1 MALKKYE
8 QQEQLRLRGVAMLQE
23 GLSPTE
29 ISRRLGVARLT
40 VYRWKS
46 RGRGKGATIQH
57 SGRKPAMTVPQRR
70 QLEKIL
76 EQGAVAAGFTT
87 EVWTGRRIS
96 QVLWQR
102 FGVQYHFKAI
112 PTLLR
117 SWGWSWQKPHKQA
130 MERDP
135 AVVAHWVRH
144 QWPRIKKSPA
154 AGRNHDFRR

>member
-8 QQEQLRLRGVAMLQE
+8 QQEQTRLRGVAMLRE
-23 GLSPTE
+23 GFSPTE
-29 ISRRLGVARLT
+29 ISQRLGVARLT

-46 RGRGKGATIQH
+46 RGRGKGATIRH
-57 SGRKPAMTVPQRR
+57 SGRKPLITLRQRR

-76 EQGAVAAGFTT
+76 ERGAVAAGFAT
-87 EVWTGRRIS
+87 EVWTGRRIA

-112 PTLLR
+112 PLLLR

-130 MERDP
+130 IERDQ
-135 AVVAHWVRH
+135 AKVERWVRY

-154 AGRNHDFRR
+154 AGRDADVCR